1 MLDTV
6 GMDLI
11 VSLGRTLG
19 FSLTSGV
26 NLYATVAILGL
37 AVRFDWVSLPPQY
50 QVFANDWIIGIALT
64 LYVIEF
70 VADKIPYIDTLWD
83 SVHSFIRPA
92 GGALVA
98 IATLGEASPVMEVLI
113 GLLGG
118 TVAAGSHFTKAST
131 RVAANASPEPF
142 SNWALS
148 FVEDIFVVGLG
159 ILALKY
165 PVVAFVITVA
175 ILIMIVLAFR
185 WIVRKLTRLA
195 RPAVTA

>member
-1 MLDTV
+1 
-6 GMDLI
+6 MDLI
-11 VSLGRTLG
+11 VTLGRTLG
-19 FSLTSGV
+19 FALTSGV

-50 QVFANDWIIGIALT
+50 QLFANDWIIGIALIM
-64 LYVIEF
+64 YAIEF
-70 VADKIPYIDTLWD
+70 VADKVPYIDSLWD

-98 IATLGEASPVMEVLI
+98 IATLGEASPVMEVII
-113 GLLGG
+113 GLIGG

-148 FVEDIFVVGLG
+148 LFEDAFVVGLG
-159 ILALKY
+159 VLALKY
-165 PVVAFVITVA
+165 PVVAFVITAA
-175 ILIMIVLAFR
+175 ILIMIVLAMR
-185 WIVRKLTRLA
+185 WIVRKLTRLV
-195 RPAVTA
+195 RPVATA